1 MSLILK
7 NRTTFN
13 SLYELDKSCFTKKN
27 ETLVND
33 NKVYPNVGADVE
45 VNPIGV
51 LGGSV
56 AAVKVGKGA
65 KNYTVYPA
73 DGTATTKA
81 IGLFVNNAFGNP
93 FDNSPAVA
101 SNKIAIAQKLASVE
115 VDVYEGEISD
125 YKIGDKLYASTNGY
139 LTKTKGADETVIG
152 IVTKVPSASDPFL
165 GLEMLI

>member
-7 NRTTFN
+7 NRTVFN
-13 SLYELDKSCFTKKN
+13 SLYELDKTCFTKQN
-27 ETLVND
+27 TGTVAANA
-33 NKVYPNVGADVE
+33 VYPNIAADVE

-56 AAVKVGKGA
+56 AAIKVGGDS
-65 KNYTVYPA
+65 YTVYPA
-73 DGTATTKA
+73 DGTAAYKA

-115 VDVYEGEISD
+115 VDVYEDDEFAV
-125 YKIGDKLYASTNGY
+125 GDKLYASANGY
-139 LTKTKGADETVIG
+139 LTKTAGADDTVIG
-152 IVTKVPSASDPFL
+152 IVTKVPTTADPFL
-165 GLEMLI
+165 GLEMTI

>member
-13 SLYELDKSCFTKKN
+13 SLYELDKTCFTKSN
-27 ETLVND
+27 ETLVNA
-33 NKVYPNVGADVE
+33 NKVYPNIAAEVE

-56 AAVKVGKGA
+56 AALKA
-65 KNYTVYPA
+65 DANYTVVPA
-73 DGTATTKA
+73 NGTNKA

-93 FDNSPAVA
+93 FDNAPAVA

-115 VDVYEGEISD
+115 VDVYENDEFA
-125 YKIGDKLYASTNGY
+125 IGDKLYASANGY
-139 LTKTKGADETVIG
+139 LTKTASTDGTVIG
-152 IVTKVPSASDPFL
+152 VVTKVPTASDPFL

>member
-13 SLYELDKSCFTKKN
+13 SLYELDKSCFKKSN
-27 ETLVND
+27 ETLVNA
-33 NKVYPNVGADVE
+33 NKVYPNVAADLE

-56 AAVKVGKGA
+56 AAVKVGDT

-73 DGTATTKA
+73 DGTSTYKA

-115 VDVYEGEISD
+115 VDVYEDDEFA
-125 YKIGDKLYASTNGY
+125 IGDKLYASTNGY
-139 LTKTKGADETVIG
+139 LTKTAGADTTVIG
-152 IVTKVPSASDPFL
+152 VVTKVPSTSDPFL

>member
-13 SLYELDKSCFTKKN
+13 SLYELDKSCFTKDN
-27 ETLVND
+27 TALV
-33 NKVYPNVGADVE
+33 KASTVYPNIAADVE
-45 VNPIGV
+45 VAPIGV

-56 AAVKVGKGA
+56 AAVKVGGDSA
-65 KNYTVYPA
+65 YTVYPH
-73 DGTATTKA
+73 DGTANFKA

-115 VDVYEGEISD
+115 VDVYEDDEFA
-125 YKIGDKLYASTNGY
+125 IGDKLYASANGY
-139 LTKTKGADETVIG
+139 LTKTAGADNTVIG
-152 IVTKVPSASDPFL
+152 IVTKVPTTADPFL
-165 GLEMLI
+165 GLEMSI

>member
-13 SLYELDKSCFTKKN
+13 SLYELDKSCFTKSN
-27 ETLVND
+27 TTLVNA
-33 NKVYPNVGADVE
+33 NAVYPNIAADVE
-45 VNPIGV
+45 VNPVGV

-56 AAVKVGKGA
+56 AAVKVDDD

-73 DGTATTKA
+73 DGTANYKA

-115 VDVYEGEISD
+115 VDVYEDE
-125 YKIGDKLYASTNGY
+125 KFAIGDKLYASANGY
-139 LTKTKGADETVIG
+139 LTKTAGADETVIG
-152 IVTKVPSASDPFL
+152 VVTKVPTAADPFL

>member
-27 ETLVND
+27 ETLVNA
-33 NKVYPNVGADVE
+33 NKVYPNIAADVE

-56 AAVKVGKGA
+56 AAVKVGDT

-73 DGTATTKA
+73 DGTSAYKA

-115 VDVYEGEISD
+115 VDVYEEGE
-125 YKIGDKLYASTNGY
+125 YAIGDKLYASTNGY
-139 LTKTKGADETVIG
+139 LTKTAGADTTVIG
-152 IVTKVPSASDPFL
+152 VVTKVPSASDPFL

>member
-13 SLYELDKSCFTKKN
+13 SLYELDKTCFTKSN
-27 ETLVND
+27 TTLVNA
-33 NKVYPNVGADVE
+33 NKVYPNIVADVE
-45 VNPIGV
+45 VAPTGV

-56 AAVKVGKGA
+56 AALKA
-65 KNYTVYPA
+65 DASYTVVPA
-73 DGTATTKA
+73 DGTNKP

-115 VDVYEGEISD
+115 VDVYEDDEFA
-125 YKIGDKLYASTNGY
+125 IGDKLYASANGY
-139 LTKTKGADETVIG
+139 LTKTASTDGTVIG
-152 IVTKVPSASDPFL
+152 IVTKLPTAADPFL